1 VNSHLLPAVPTK
13 EDSDVPGELRS
24 VEFIRTSGTGLMEGI
39 RDELFQIEM
48 EHKKGQMPQAE
59 YQKAKE
65 ALDRTLERVLK
76 RQVQEV

>member
-1 VNSHLLPAVPTK
+1 VVA
-13 EDSDVPGELRS
+13 
-24 VEFIRTSGTGLMEGI
+24 IRTRSAGLMEGI

-48 EHKKGQMPQAE
+48 EHKNGQISQAE
-59 YQKAKE
+59 YQKAKA